1 MSINKAIIK
10 GRIGRDLERTNS
22 MVKFSIATDE
32 SYKDKDGNKVEK
44 TCWHNIVAF
53 GKLADIL
60 EKFFSKGKE
69 ILIIGK
75 IENTEKDGKYY
86 SSIIADEFDF
96 VGKSE
101 NNSSDIPTWFENIQL
116 LITTFDL
123 SNE

>member
-10 GRIGRDLERTNS
+10 GRIGRDLERNNT
-22 MVKFSIATDE
+22 MVKFSVATDE

-60 EKFFSKGKE
+60 EKFFTKGSE

-96 VGKSE
+96 VGKS
-101 NNSSDIPTWFENIQL
+101 NNETNGVPH
-116 LITTFDL
+116 
-123 SNE
+123 

>member
-10 GRIGRDLERTNS
+10 GRIGNDLQRNNT

-60 EKFFSKGKE
+60 EKYFSKGKE

-96 VGKSE
+96 VGKNE
-101 NNSSDIPTWFENIQL
+101 NKPIP
-116 LITTFDL
+116 
-123 SNE
+123 S

>member
-22 MVKFSIATDE
+22 MVKFSVATDE

-101 NNSSDIPTWFENIQL
+101 SSEIP
-116 LITTFDL
+116 
-123 SNE
+123 S

>member
-69 ILIIGK
+69 ILIIGR

-101 NNSSDIPTWFENIQL
+101 SNSSDIPT
-116 LITTFDL
+116 
-123 SNE
+123 